1 MGAECAV
8 ASDDGAEVTVT
19 FRIGDSLESIERR
32 YDSAWLSVS
41 APFVGESRCGAPTKE
56 VKGMGYLLDSIPK
69 TPWTTEYTMTEFDA
83 RDLFKSDADELNI
96 ELNMAF
102 LETLARDGFCTVTN
116 LPKPESLE
124 INDVGKPLGEL
135 ASRLV
140 GKFYQHPMRRMA
152 HGVMRKK
159 MATAAAAD
167 HLSDYNLANPLS
179 MHTDHAFI
187 DGAPG
192 YLQFMFQAQ
201 GSVETKIC
209 DGLAVAE
216 YLRATDPEAFRILST
231 ANFTHSLRTIHYDRN
246 GDYCHAGSGHG
257 GVFEDCHTHPII
269 ELNDK
274 GEVEKVAHSEIKRGV
289 CALPYEQYQPAM
301 EAYVKW
307 MRLIEDERFVKRV
320 PWPEHSAIVC
330 NNHRVLHGRASQPTD
345 GTERC
350 MVWAYATKYI
360 IDTRY
365 RLLRQRQLERGGVS
379 DEWTTR
385 LPNQLIND
393 MSAPVLKPKPARN
406 AQSP

>member
-1 MGAECAV
+1 
-8 ASDDGAEVTVT
+8 
-19 FRIGDSLESIERR
+19 
-32 YDSAWLSVS
+32 
-41 APFVGESRCGAPTKE
+41 
-56 VKGMGYLLDSIPK
+56 
-69 TPWTTEYTMTEFDA
+69 MTEFNA
-83 RDLFKSDADELNI
+83 RDLLAPGAD

-102 LETLARDGFCTVTN
+102 LETLARDGFCTITN
-116 LPKPESLE
+116 MPKPESLE
-124 INDVGKPLGEL
+124 VDDVGSPLNEL
-135 ASRLV
+135 AHRLV
-140 GKFYQHPMRRMA
+140 GKLYQHPRRRTA

-192 YLQFMFQAQ
+192 YLQFMLQAQ
-201 GSVETKIC
+201 GSVVTKIC

-216 YLRATDPEAFRILST
+216 YLRHADPAAFAILST
-231 ANFTHSLRTIHYDRN
+231 VNFTHSLRTIHYDEN
-246 GDYCHAGSGHG
+246 GDYCHKGSEHG
-257 GVFEDCHTHPII
+257 GVFEDCNTHPII
-269 ELNDK
+269 QLNDK

-320 PWPEHSAIVC
+320 PWPEHSVIVC
-330 NNHRVLHGRASQPTD
+330 DNHRVLHGRATQPAD

-365 RLLRQRQLERGGVS
+365 RLLRQRQLEKAGVS

-393 MSAPVLKPKPARN
+393 MSTPVL
-406 AQSP
+406 SPLTNQKREGMNDS